1 MSFDRVRESSTTTG
15 TGALTLAGAPAGFRG
30 FNTVYAPGGGVPVYY
45 VVEGVTV
52 DGLQTGQ
59 WEIGV
64 GALAGDGTLTRG
76 NIVASSNAG
85 ALVVFAAGTKRVFDA
100 ATVGAV
106 DAMIAA
112 GMASVGVPPSLLSLK
127 AGQFGLPGWQYAGSQ
142 NGPGLTAAAASYC
155 VPIYVDDDITL
166 TEVQIY
172 TSTSGTLV
180 DIGIWEINNVTAD
193 PGFAV
198 VGPRLANASGIN
210 VSVAGVIVATGFSLA
225 LTKGRAYLL
234 AVTTESPTTLLGW
247 TVDAPSKNFARRAST
262 NLQIITGISA
272 NTGYP
277 APSTWTATITSTV
290 SNGASGFRAPMTIA
304 YTRGH

>member
-1 MSFDRVRESSTTTG
+1 MSFDRVRESTTTTG
-15 TGALTLAGAPAGFRG
+15 TGALVLTGAPVGFRP
-30 FNTVYAPGGGVPVYY
+30 FNAVYAPGGGVPVYY

-52 DGLQTGQ
+52 DGLQTGE
-59 WEIGV
+59 WEVGV

-76 NIVASSNAG
+76 NIVTSSNAG
-85 ALVVFAAGTKRVFDA
+85 ALVPFSVGSKRVFDA

-112 GMASVGVPPSLLSLK
+112 SMPPSLLMLK
-127 AGQFGLPGWQYAGSQ
+127 AGQFGLPGWQYGGAQG
-142 NGPGLTAAAASYC
+142 GPGLTVAGSSYC
-155 VPIYVDDDITL
+155 APIYLDEDITL

-172 TSTSGTLV
+172 TTTAGTLV
-180 DIGIWEINNVTAD
+180 DVGIWAIDSITAN

-198 VGPRLANASGIN
+198 VGPRLANASGVN

-225 LTKGRAYLL
+225 LTKGRAYLI
-234 AVTTESPTTLLGW
+234 AVTTESATTLAGW

-262 NLQIITGISA
+262 NLQIITQISA
-272 NTGYP
+272 ATGYP
-277 APSTWTATITSTV
+277 APSTWSATITSVTA
-290 SNGASGFRAPMTIA
+290 NGASGFRSPVTIA

>member
-1 MSFDRVRESSTTTG
+1 MSFDRVRETSTTTG
-15 TGALTLAGAPAGFRG
+15 PGALTLAGAPAGFRR

-112 GMASVGVPPSLLSLK
+112 GVASVASPPSLLSLK
-127 AGQFGLPGWQYAGSQ
+127 AGQMGLPGWQYANSLG
-142 NGPGLTAAAASYC
+142 GPGLTVAGRSYC
-155 VPIYVDDDITL
+155 VPIYVDQDITL

-172 TSTSGTLV
+172 TTTAGTLA
-180 DIGIWEINNVTAD
+180 DIGIWEINNVTSD

-198 VGPRLANASGIN
+198 VGPRLANASGVN

-225 LTKGRAYLL
+225 LTKGRAYLVV
-234 AVTTESPTTLLGW
+234 VTTESPLTLLGW
-247 TVDAPSKNFARRAST
+247 NVDAPSKRFARRAST
-262 NLQIITGISA
+262 NLQIITQIYA
-272 NTGYP
+272 DTGYP
-277 APSTWTATITSTV
+277 APSTWSAAVTSVTE
-290 SNGASGFRAPMTIA
+290 NGANGFRAPVVIA